1 VGKSD
6 EQKLA
11 KLIRKNMAKAE
22 GAKPKSRQQ
31 YDSTLPPQIE
41 EDLELRTFFSDM
53 KKREF

>member
-1 VGKSD
+1 MGKSD

-11 KLIRKNMAKAE
+11 KLIRKNVAKVEA
-22 GAKPKSRQQ
+22 AKPKSRQK
-31 YDSTLPPQIE
+31 YDSTLPPQTE

>member
-11 KLIRKNMAKAE
+11 KLIRKNVAKVEA
-22 GAKPKSRQQ
+22 AKPKTRQR
-31 YDSTLPPQIE
+31 YDSTLPPVVE

>member
-1 VGKSD
+1 MGKSD

>member
-1 VGKSD
+1 MGKSD

-11 KLIRKNMAKAE
+11 KLIRKNIAKAE
-22 GAKPKSRQQ
+22 GAKPKARQK
-31 YDSTLPPQIE
+31 YDPTLPPQVE